1 MYQRVTFSETEI
13 DRFLLPEEKEV
24 AEELTK
30 DLDVQNLPVGLL
42 CVAVK
47 MAHRFCQTVD
57 REKDPLWIKL
67 RECLYCAAKA
77 EDKKKPLRICGADS
91 KGYGV
96 EWVMWTSDAAARAHR
111 AAMILAGRVDGKS
124 DKIIQAVGASKYWY
138 KADRVLWDAY
148 NTATSASCAGGQGI
162 LHQNGA

>member
-13 DRFLLPEEKEV
+13 DRFLLPAEKEV

-30 DLDVQNLPVGLL
+30 DLDVQKIHVGLL
-42 CVAVK
+42 CAAVK
-47 MAHRFCQTVD
+47 MAGRFCRTVD
-57 REKDPLWIKL
+57 REKDPLWTEL
-67 RECLYCAAKA
+67 HECLYCAAKA
-77 EDKKKPLRICGADS
+77 EEKKEPLRICGAGS

-124 DKIIQAVGASKYWY
+124 DKIIHAVGASKYWY
-138 KADRVLWDAY
+138 KADAVLWDAY
-148 NTATSASCAGGQGI
+148 NAATDTDWSDED
-162 LHQNGA
+162 